1 MIAFEPEVTT
11 RQMSHY
17 QMCTRCIMDTSDQE
31 IVFDD
36 AGVCNHCHSYDE
48 IVRTHLWSPGER
60 ERRLQKLL
68 GEIRHR
74 GRRKEYDC
82 VIGVSG
88 GVDSTFVAYKLAQF
102 GLRPLAVHL
111 DNGWNSELAV
121 HNIERVLKNL
131 KIDLYTHVLDWEE
144 FKDLQLSFLKASVS
158 DAEIPTDHAIF
169 ATLNKEAI
177 KRGIK
182 YVLLGTNV
190 VTEAVLPTSWT
201 YGIHD
206 WRYISSVHERFGRV
220 PLRTFPHHTRND
232 LLYYQFILGLRTISI
247 LDYIVYRKSEAM
259 DVLQNQLGWEYYG
272 GKHYESIYTRFFQ
285 GYILPRKFGID
296 KRRAHF
302 SNLIC
307 SGQLTREA
315 ALEEMKNDPYAETI
329 MREDREYVIK
339 KLSLTERQFE
349 DIMKLPVKTS
359 YDYPTYRNRSWS
371 DPFRDL
377 FLAAAK
383 IGWRFLRK
391 LRGPPIGGVSSSCQ

>member
-1 MIAFEPEVTT
+1 
-11 RQMSHY
+11 MSTAVIPVELKSAKVAPR
-17 QMCTRCIMDTSDQE
+17 MCAKCIMDTSDPE
-31 IVFDD
+31 ISFDS
-36 AGVCNHCHSYDE
+36 AGVCNHCHTYAELVATS
-48 IVRTHLWSPGER
+48 RWTPAER
-60 ERRLQKLL
+60 EIRLQRLL
-68 GEIRHR
+68 KAIRRR
-74 GRRKEYDC
+74 GSGKDYDC

-88 GVDSTFVAYKLAQF
+88 GVDSTFVAYKLTQF

-121 HNIERVLKNL
+121 HNIEKVLKNL
-131 KIDLYTHVLDWEE
+131 NIDLYTHVLDWEE

-169 ATLNKEAI
+169 ATLNKVAI

-206 WRYISSVHERFGRV
+206 WRYISGVHKRFGRV

-232 LLYYQFILGLRTISI
+232 QLYYQFVVGLRLVSI
-247 LDYIVYRKSEAM
+247 LDYIEYVKHEAM
-259 DVLQNQLGWEYYG
+259 DILQNKLGWQYYG

-296 KRRAHF
+296 KRRAHL

-307 SGQLTREA
+307 SGQMTREA
-315 ALEEMKNDPYAETI
+315 ALEEMKNDPYAETM
-329 MREDREYVIK
+329 MREDREYVVK
-339 KLSLTERQFE
+339 KLGLTMDEFE
-349 DIMKLPVKTS
+349 SIMALPLK
-359 YDYPTYRNRSWS
+359 TYRDYSTYH
-371 DPFRDL
+371 DPSPTDGLRAA
-377 FLAAAK
+377 FLGGAK
-383 IGWRFLRK
+383 IALRASRR
-391 LRGPPIGGVSSSCQ
+391 LRGLPARSG

>member
-1 MIAFEPEVTT
+1 
-11 RQMSHY
+11 MSTAAIPVELKSAMVAPR
-17 QMCTRCIMDTSDQE
+17 MCAKCIMDTSDPE
-31 IVFDD
+31 ISFDS
-36 AGVCNHCHSYDE
+36 AGVCNHCHTYAELVATS
-48 IVRTHLWSPGER
+48 RWTPAER
-60 ERRLQKLL
+60 EIRLQRLL
-68 GEIRHR
+68 KAIRRR
-74 GRRKEYDC
+74 GSGKDYDC

-121 HNIERVLKNL
+121 HNIEKVLKNL
-131 KIDLYTHVLDWEE
+131 NIDLYTHVLDWEE

-169 ATLNKEAI
+169 ATLNKVAI
-177 KRGIK
+177 RRGIK

-190 VTEAVLPTSWT
+190 VTEGVLPTSWT

-232 LLYYQFILGLRTISI
+232 QLYYQFVVGLRLVSI
-247 LDYIVYRKSEAM
+247 LDYIEYVKHEAM
-259 DVLQNQLGWEYYG
+259 DILQNKLGWQYYG

-296 KRRAHF
+296 KRRAHL

-307 SGQLTREA
+307 SGQMTREA
-315 ALEEMKNDPYAETI
+315 ALEEMKNDPYTETM
-329 MREDREYVIK
+329 MREDREYVVK
-339 KLSLTERQFE
+339 KLGLTMDEFE
-349 DIMKLPVKTS
+349 SIMALPLK
-359 YDYPTYRNRSWS
+359 TYRDYQTYH
-371 DPFRDL
+371 DPSPMDGLRAA
-377 FLAAAK
+377 FLGCAK
-383 IGWRFLRK
+383 IALRASRR
-391 LRGPPIGGVSSSCQ
+391 LRGLPARSG